1 MLPQCIEI
9 GGGIRALPTFERSK
23 FRFVPFHTGSR
34 EKHTAGRLLVP
45 VTEASD
51 GGCVLPDHIGIGLE
65 VPVLL
70 LIMNEDAFDRPV
82 PIITVLAKKHLSLH
96 RRAISLRTVQLQGSR
111 RPRGILEPFSPS
123 HHCSCGRSL
132 SDIFG
137 SDLYF
142 WVSFL
147 VVNKHPHN

>member
-1 MLPQCIEI
+1 MVFLDMLPQCIEI

-23 FRFVPFHTGSR
+23 FRFVPLHTGSR

-82 PIITVLAKKHLSLH
+82 PIITVLAKKTSQSPQEGNLSQNCSAAREQEAEGNLG
-96 RRAISLRTVQLQGSR
+96 ALQPLSSLQLWE
-111 RPRGILEPFSPS
+111 EP
-123 HHCSCGRSL
+123 
-132 SDIFG
+132 
-137 SDLYF
+137 
-142 WVSFL
+142 V
-147 VVNKHPHN
+147 